1 MGSIWDRD
9 TPELFSFYSNP
20 PTNCWRGTN
29 WKKPSRKQKSRSFR
43 AESSKVHPADP
54 SVSLPVRPSENI
66 ARRCRG
72 NELILICYTKP
83 KKFEIQTAKYFYLFL
98 LESEEKFCTNCKKLC
113 GFCTRH
119 QLLHFCR
126 ATQRR
131 SGRQFINW
139 CVELGGNIVRLLFI
153 SVFMSAFITV
163 VWSSVD

>member
-1 MGSIWDRD
+1 MGSFEIETHPNSSHSTQIHQPIVGGAQTEKNRQG
-9 TPELFSFYSNP
+9 N
-20 PTNCWRGTN
+20 
-29 WKKPSRKQKSRSFR
+29 KKAGHFEPSRPKFIRRTLPWAFRSVRVRTLRDAVEVTSSFWYVTQNQKN
-43 AESSKVHPADP
+43 
-54 SVSLPVRPSENI
+54 L
-66 ARRCRG
+66 
-72 NELILICYTKP
+72 
-83 KKFEIQTAKYFYLFL
+83 KFETAKYFYLFL
-98 LESEEKFCTNCKKLC
+98 LESEEKFCTSCKKLC